1 MKKILLV
8 TLVVLFAVGIGMAQS
23 YIPTQDV
30 LGAHQ
35 NGGRG
40 CAGCHTPHSGARGS
54 GQNTTDPTTGNAAL
68 WGQDVSVLYG
78 KTICSGNEGGC
89 STFSAATTWATPEGS
104 GLLMCLSCHDGQY
117 TPTNMMTN
125 QSYEQKLGLLPKTYG
140 SNPIPTLLGND
151 GSVIG
156 NYINDHP
163 VGAGTPIDPNDWV
176 GTGVTRTIVPDG
188 RNPGQFVVQ
197 TVVAAGSTYDNF
209 LAVYNDNAMLAFKT
223 DGTNIFPV
231 CTTCHNQHSMSVYK
245 AGGRSAPVAGNST
258 GTYQTFFFVN
268 GPYNPGAN
276 TIVGP
281 AGSLT
286 GQAASTT
293 QFCRQCHFGD
303 SNESYGAVRGSIPT
317 VF

>member
-1 MKKILLV
+1 MKK
-8 TLVVLFAVGIGMAQS
+8 VLFLTLIVLCATGLALAQN
-23 YIPTQDV
+23 YVPTQDV

-54 GQNTTDPTTGNAAL
+54 GHNTTDPTTGNDAL

-89 STFSAATTWATPEGS
+89 STFSSATSWSSPEGS

-151 GSVIG
+151 GSTIG

-163 VGAGTPIDPNDWV
+163 VGAGTPIDPNDWK
-176 GTGVTRTIVPDG
+176 GTGVTFTIVPSK
-188 RNPGQFVVQ
+188 RTPGQFNLQV
-197 TVVAAGSTYDNF
+197 TVAPGSPYDNF
-209 LAVYNDNAMLAFKT
+209 LAVYTDAAMINYKT

-231 CTTCHNQHSMSVYK
+231 CTTCHNQHSMSVYN
-245 AGGRSAPVAGNST
+245 AGGRGAPVMGGA

-268 GPYNPGAN
+268 SPYNPGAN
-276 TIVGP
+276 TIATKG
-281 AGSLT
+281 GLST
-286 GQAASTT
+286 GRAASTT

-303 SNESYGAVRGSIPT
+303 SNESYGAARGSIPT
-317 VF
+317 AF